1 MKAWFIRAYGGPD
14 VLELG
19 VVPEPTVGAREV
31 LVDIRAASINP
42 IDIRVRK
49 GELRRLVKYKFP
61 LLMGTDLAGVVISVG
76 RDVRRFAVGDEV
88 YARPNRLRIGSFA
101 ERIAVHE
108 DEVALKP
115 QSLSFEEAASI
126 PLVGLTSR
134 QAMVDVAGIQPGNKV
149 LIHAGAGGVGTFAV
163 QLAKHLGAY
172 VAVTASQTKHALVR
186 SLGADEVIDYRSQDF
201 AQILSGYDMV
211 FDTLGGDTLI
221 RSFRVLRE
229 GGIVVS
235 VAGPPD
241 LELARDW
248 PMPFFLRLGIRAIS
262 WKVRHTANQYRC
274 RYRFML
280 MRPNGDQLAEIA
292 GLIDEG
298 IIHPVID
305 KIYPFDEV
313 KNAIAYSETGRA
325 TGKIVVSRNQQ
336 FATT

>member
-1 MKAWFIRAYGGPD
+1 MKAWFIRSYGGPE
-14 VLELG
+14 VLEFG
-19 VVPEPTVGAREV
+19 AVPEPIVGARDV

-49 GELRRLVKYKFP
+49 GELRRLVKYQFP
-61 LLMGTDLAGVVISVG
+61 LLMGTDLAGVVTAVG
-76 RDVRRFAVGDEV
+76 REVSRFSVGDEV

-115 QSLSFEEAASI
+115 KSLSFEEAASL

-134 QAMVDVAGIQPGNKV
+134 QAMVDIANIKPGYKV

-172 VAVTASQTKHALVR
+172 VAVTASQTKHELVR

-201 AQILSGYDMV
+201 AQALAGYDMV

-221 RSFRVLRE
+221 RSFSVLRE

-248 PMPFFLRLGIRAIS
+248 PMPFYLRLAIRAMS
-262 WKVRHTANQYRC
+262 WKVRHVANQYRC

-280 MRPNGDQLAEIA
+280 MRPSGEQLAEIA

-298 IIHPVID
+298 IIRPAID

-325 TGKIVVSRNQQ
+325 TGKIVVSRSDGLS
-336 FATT
+336 